1 MIIRII
7 LFLVNCIFLNQNQ
20 VGVLRSHLHQSI
32 CKAALGKQSVHDLIT
47 FECGCKFFG
56 LSFFLQSGIDRHIH
70 RFCMVFALAK
80 EQPLMLIVY
89 CSNVNLRVTLV
100 VVAPVRAN
108 A

>member
-1 MIIRII
+1 
-7 LFLVNCIFLNQNQ
+7 
-20 VGVLRSHLHQSI
+20 
-32 CKAALGKQSVHDLIT
+32 
-47 FECGCKFFG
+47 
-56 LSFFLQSGIDRHIH
+56 
-70 RFCMVFALAK
+70 MVFALAK